1 MRVAAGNDK
10 ARQGVR
16 ARGAHP
22 RAARAIAIPFE
33 VVPAKIV
40 APSVRSGS
48 VSRTA
53 LVNRLKAVEGASVVT
68 IAAPAGYGKTT
79 LLAQWAARDA
89 RPFAWVS
96 IDARD
101 NDPIV
106 LLRHIAASLHG
117 AEPLSSSVF
126 NALKAR
132 TPSIW
137 SSIVPRLG
145 AALGRFEPAVIVL
158 DDAHLLRSRL
168 SLEAVMAIADHV
180 PAGSLLVLSGHVA
193 PRLPIA
199 ALRAAGRLFELD
211 AAELALSARE
221 GQLLLRASGIEL
233 GFAEVIELVRRCE
246 GWPAGMYLAALALLG
261 GDDPTASTQNVRSFA
276 GDDKHVADYFQSEY
290 LSRLRPDA
298 LRFLRRTSVVEAMC
312 GALCDAILQDVGSG
326 RELEKIDRAN
336 LFLVPL
342 DRRRVWFRYH
352 RLFRDVLQHE
362 LAVHEPDLVPV
373 LHGRAA
379 NWYEARGELE
389 SALEHADAAGD
400 AERAARLITRIALPL
415 YHEGRTSTVERW
427 LARFDNPALLRRY
440 PAVALHGSWIHAL
453 RGRGVEAE
461 QWLRIAE
468 RATVKGRL
476 ADGSRSLRPWAS
488 VLRAAMCRDGVHE
501 MVADADSALAGLSPD
516 SEVRPAALAV
526 LGVAQLLLGQQD
538 RADGLFASA
547 ASEAARLGAAEIE
560 VIALSERSLIAAA
573 RDDAVGAQA
582 FASDAGEV
590 IARHH
595 LDGYVGTALAL
606 AASARASLRHG
617 RWSDARAELAK
628 VDELQPL
635 LSSAALPWLTVQ
647 TRLELVRAYL
657 ALRDAPAARSLVE
670 DTCELIRPGP
680 HVGVLADQAR
690 ALTQEV
696 DAMPQVGAAE
706 AAGLT
711 AAELRLL
718 PFLATHLSF
727 REIGEQL
734 YVSRNTIKTQAI
746 SVYRKLGVSRRSDA
760 IERAGSLGLIDGGI
774 HTV

>member
-1 MRVAAGNDK
+1 MRVAPGNEK
-10 ARQGVR
+10 TRPGVR
-16 ARGAHP
+16 PLGGYSRPAG
-22 RAARAIAIPFE
+22 AIAIPFE

-40 APSVRSGS
+40 VPSVRPGS

-53 LVNRLKAVEGASVVT
+53 LVNRLKAVEGPSVVT

-132 TPSIW
+132 APSIW

-158 DDAHLLRSRL
+158 DDAHLLRSRM

-180 PAGSLLVLSGHVA
+180 PTGSLLVLSGHVT

-261 GDDPTASTQNVRSFA
+261 DDDRTASTQNVRSFG
-276 GDDKHVADYFQSEY
+276 GDDKHVTDYFQSEY

-298 LRFLRRTSVVEAMC
+298 LRFLRRTSVVEPMC
-312 GALCDAILQDVGSG
+312 GALCDAILQDVGSS

-342 DRRRVWFRYH
+342 DRQRVWYRYH
-352 RLFRDVLQHE
+352 RLFRDALRHQLV
-362 LAVHEPDLVPV
+362 VDEPDLVPV

-379 NWYEARGELE
+379 TWYEARGELE

-400 AERAARLITRIALPL
+400 AKRAARLITRIALPL
-415 YHEGRTSTVERW
+415 YHAGRAAAVERW

-440 PAVALHGSWIHAL
+440 PAVALQGSWIHAL
-453 RGRGVEAE
+453 RGRSAEAD

-468 RATVKGRL
+468 HATVKGRL
-476 ADGSRSLRPWAS
+476 ADGSRSLRPWAA
-488 VLRAAMCRDGVHE
+488 VLRAAMCREGVDQ
-501 MVADADSALAGLSPD
+501 MVADAEPALAALSLD
-516 SEVRPAALAV
+516 SEIRPAALTV
-526 LGVAQLLLGQQD
+526 LGVAQLLLGQD
-538 RADGLFASA
+538 NRADALFASA
-547 ASEAARLGAAEIE
+547 ASEAARLGAAEVG

-573 RDDAVGAQA
+573 RDDAAGAQA
-582 FASDAGEV
+582 FASAAGEV

-595 LDGYVGTALAL
+595 LDGYVGSALAL

-617 RWSDARAELAK
+617 RWSEARAELAK
-628 VDELQPL
+628 VEELDPL
-635 LSSAALPWLTVQ
+635 LSSAPLPWLTVQ

-657 ALRDAPAARSLVE
+657 ALRDAPTARSLME
-670 DTCELIRPGP
+670 DTRELIRSGP
-680 HVGVLADQAR
+680 HVGVLAHDAR
-690 ALTQEV
+690 ALRQEV

-718 PFLATHLSF
+718 PLLATHLSF

-760 IERAGSLGLIDGGI
+760 IDRAAALGLIDGAP
-774 HTV
+774 HAA